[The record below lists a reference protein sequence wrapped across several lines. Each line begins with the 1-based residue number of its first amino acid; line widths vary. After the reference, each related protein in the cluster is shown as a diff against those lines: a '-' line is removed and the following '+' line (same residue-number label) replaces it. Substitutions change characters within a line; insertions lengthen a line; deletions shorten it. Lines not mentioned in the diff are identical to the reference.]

1 MGHAF
6 NFVYT
11 RIMQDKIIPM
21 VPVMLNTYFPPNQP
35 TPERSYRLGQAINE
49 AVKSWDNGKRV
60 AIMASGGLSHF
71 VINEEIDQ
79 RVIKDLET
87 KNAQDL
93 FDLPREHISSGS
105 SEIRNWIA
113 ASGATEHLDF
123 NLIDYAPCYR
133 SPAGTGCAMAFGS
146 WS

>member
-1 MGHAF
+1 MAMPRIGRRTRRCPKALGSRRSGRVCGPSEGVEKPCRCAASPAAF
-6 NFVYT
+6 LLP
-11 RIMQDKIIPM
+11 DGP
-21 VPVMLNTYFPPNQP
+21 
-35 TPERSYRLGQAINE
+35 
-49 AVKSWDNGKRV
+49 
-60 AIMASGGLSHF
+60 H
-71 VINEEIDQ
+71 NEEIDQ